1 MAPFTNG
8 NNMKIPKEFWSE
20 EAKEPAHRK
29 IKKQLEKAG
38 SKKKDPK
45 HMSKKAS
52 TLAKNPS
59 SKNAKHSFEKERMH
73 EFKSGHMHSRKK
85 GTGPV
90 VTNPKQAIAIMLS
103 EERKKGVKVPK
114 KK

>member
-1 MAPFTNG
+1 
-8 NNMKIPKEFWSE
+8 MKIPKEFWSE

-38 SKKKDPK
+38 HSKKDPK
-45 HMSKKAS
+45 PAKHMGKKAS

-59 SKNAKHSFEKERMH
+59 SKKAQRSFAKERMH
-73 EFKSGHMHSRKK
+73 EFKAGHMHSRTK

-90 VTNPKQAIAIMLS
+90 VTNPKQAVAIMLS
-103 EERKKGVKVPK
+103 EERKKGVKIPK